1 MKKWARHLH
10 SLWTGIRKK
19 EIQLP
24 MWKQTALDANQHAT
38 ISSFPHKLPKHTP
51 PTFKYIFMLRIY
63 PYSYFIMSILPLIFL
78 PLPSNRVAFLINKR
92 PCFGNSLGWSF
103 IGLINVAWKLIWGSG
118 SNSIL
123 IIPQHFPSSAL
134 KFLFEKKKKHKSSQG

>member
-103 IGLINVAWKLIWGSG
+103 VGLTLLGNWFEVQVLT
-118 SNSIL
+118 L
-123 IIPQHFPSSAL
+123 SS
-134 KFLFEKKKKHKSSQG
+134 LFHNIFQVQRWSSYLKKKKT